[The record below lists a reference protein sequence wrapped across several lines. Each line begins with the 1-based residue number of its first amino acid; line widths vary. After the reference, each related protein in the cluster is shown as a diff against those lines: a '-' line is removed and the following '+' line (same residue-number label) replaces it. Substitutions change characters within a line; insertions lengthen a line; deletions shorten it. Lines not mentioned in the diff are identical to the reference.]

1 VDGRC
6 RDRNVSF
13 GLRAQT
19 KPNNYYFLFH
29 YMPKQL
35 RTPAPKGKRQ
45 LVDQPLIDQYF
56 ISPKKPMRGR
66 SVKPSSN
73 VNLNNAVIDRDGLAV
88 PRKGLSVSEIIDVDL
103 FEAGGPTASSSDSAV
118 HVNPSGSAV
127 PRIEVPN
134 SNSGDSPSIIRFAAP
149 STKPIAF
156 ADLSIDSA
164 TYTPDSQ
171 PWPSRSAP
179 YSFLAYALATVSA
192 TRSRTIIINVLTNAL
207 RTIILCDP
215 SSLLSAIYLLS
226 NTLTPSYTP
235 VEMGLG
241 ASILSR
247 SIQHVSGLTAPA
259 LKRLYNSTG
268 DVGDVAF
275 AAKSNLRTL
284 VPHPPLMINYVY
296 KSLLDIACC
305 KGPGAAKDKQKIVE
319 KLLVAAAGEEVRFLA
334 RTLTQNLRVG
344 AVRASILTALSR
356 AMVLIPLSHFG
367 VAVTRSGYH
376 ASTELLDNLIPSPA
390 GKIQSPDKARDE
402 LSAKFTQAESL
413 VKRVYAQHP
422 NYEHI
427 TVALLQTGLD
437 GLEESVALT
446 LGEPSSNRCVCDAYF
461 FQVFHCFQPLV
472 HLLDPWK
479 IYMIA

>member
-1 VDGRC
+1 
-6 RDRNVSF
+6 
-13 GLRAQT
+13 
-19 KPNNYYFLFH
+19 
-29 YMPKQL
+29 
-35 RTPAPKGKRQ
+35 
-45 LVDQPLIDQYF
+45 VDQSLIEQYF
-56 ISPKKPMRGR
+56 ISPKNLVRARGR

-73 VNLNNAVIDRDGLAV
+73 VNLNDAVTGDDMPTGLAV
-88 PRKGLSVSEIIDVDL
+88 PRNGLSVSEIIDVDL
-103 FEAGGPTASSSDSAV
+103 FEAGGSATSSSYPAV
-118 HVNPSGSAV
+118 HVNPPGSPV
-127 PRIEVPN
+127 PGIEVT
-134 SNSGDSPSIIRFAAP
+134 SSGKEPSIIQFAAA
-149 STKPIAF
+149 STKSIAF

-171 PWPSRSAP
+171 PWLSSSAP

-207 RTIILCDP
+207 RTIILRDP

-235 VEMGLG
+235 VELGLG
-241 ASILSR
+241 ASIISR

-275 AAKSNLRTL
+275 AAKTNLRTL
-284 VPHPPLMINYVY
+284 VPHPPLLINYVY
-296 KSLLDIACC
+296 ESLLNIACC

-319 KLLVAAAGEEVRFLA
+319 KLLIAATGEEVRFLA

-367 VAVTRSGYH
+367 VAVTRSACH
-376 ASTELLDNLIPSPA
+376 ASTELLINLKPLPA
-390 GKIQSPDKARDE
+390 GKIQSPNKARDE
-402 LSAKFTQAESL
+402 LGVKFMQAESL
-413 VKRVYAQHP
+413 VKRVYVQHP

-427 TVALLQTGLD
+427 TAALLQTGLD

-446 LGEPSSNRCVCDAYF
+446 LGE
-461 FQVFHCFQPLV
+461 
-472 HLLDPWK
+472 LLSIDIWV
-479 IYMIA
+479 